1 MHHGWSITSF
11 LLKPSVVLVKLAKDQ
26 FHTDAYSYKMKHAEN
41 YCTIKTLK
49 AGQAVSL
56 DLYQTYNYVRGQTLA
71 RMGLFLPYHS
81 ITLGQRTYC
90 FKESHQNYRL
100 CSSNAEIFTDDMEGA
115 N

>member
-1 MHHGWSITSF
+1 M
-11 LLKPSVVLVKLAKDQ
+11 LKPSVVLAKLVKDQ
-26 FHTDAYSYKMKHAEN
+26 IHTDACSDKMKHAEK
-41 YCTIKTLK
+41 YCRIKALK

-56 DLYQTYNYVRGQTLA
+56 DLYQTYNYIKGQTLA
-71 RMGLFLPYHS
+71 CLGLFLPYHF

-100 CSSNAEIFTDDMEGA
+100 CSSNAEIFTDYDMQSV